1 MAAVTRRGVLT
12 GLGLGLLA
20 APFVKLLDGRA
31 RGAGPTDRPTRLLVF
46 FCPNGTVPH
55 RWRPRAGASA
65 AASGAVTDFDFAPG
79 SILEPLQAVRDRL
92 VVIDGLHFHGADNHE
107 GGMAAMLTNRGGLDS
122 PTGGRSLDQVVAQAI
137 GQGERFPSL
146 ELGVQTSAWG
156 GGVQTRMSYAGP
168 GSFVTPD
175 DDPRRVFERLF
186 GTVGGA
192 IGEDPDK
199 LRRRRQSVLDLVR
212 GQTVSLHGRLG
223 RGEQKK
229 LEAHLEA
236 LRALEIQLAPPR
248 QASTCEAPAPPEGRA
263 VYDNASFPAVLAAQ
277 TELAALALGCGQTR
291 VVSIQCAHTIA
302 PTVMDWV
309 GVADGHH
316 SLSHIDDS
324 NVAGVDQFV
333 ATERW
338 YAERFKDVLDALAAR
353 PDPDF
358 PESDRTLLDATLVV
372 WAKELGDSRLHVC
385 KDVPFV
391 LAGAGGALPKGRWL
405 RTNGEPHARLLVSVA
420 QLMGLELDTFGD
432 PAAGSG
438 ALGGLV

>member
-1 MAAVTRRGVLT
+1 LLT
-12 GLGLGLLA
+12 GLGLGLVA

-31 RGAGPTDRPTRLLVF
+31 RGAAPGDRPSRLLVF

-55 RWRPRAGASA
+55 RWRPRAGPSA
-65 AASGAVTDFDFAPG
+65 AASGAVSDFDFAPG
-79 SILEPLQAVRDRL
+79 SILEPLTAIRDRL
-92 VVIDGLHFHGADNHE
+92 VVVDGLYFHGADNHE
-107 GGMAAMLTNRGGLDS
+107 GGMAAMLTNRGALDS
-122 PTGGRSLDQVVAQAI
+122 PTGGRSIDQVVAQAI

-175 DDPRRVFERLF
+175 DDPRHVFERLF
-186 GTVGGA
+186 GAV
-192 IGEDPDK
+192 GEDPDK
-199 LRRRRQSVLDLVR
+199 IRRRRQSVLDLVR
-212 GQTVSLHGRLG
+212 GQTVALHGRLG

-229 LEAHLEA
+229 LEAHLDA
-236 LRALEIQLAPPR
+236 LRALEIQLAPR
-248 QASTCEAPAPPEGRA
+248 TQSVSCEAPAPPARGA
-263 VYDNASFPAVLAAQ
+263 IYDNASFPAVLAAQ
-277 TELAALALGCGQTR
+277 TELAALALGCGHTR
-291 VVSIQCAHTIA
+291 VVSIQCAHTVA

-309 GVADGHH
+309 GAADGHH
-316 SLSHIDDS
+316 SLSHIDDG
-324 NVAGVDQFV
+324 NTAGVDQFV

-338 YAERFKDVLDALAAR
+338 YAERFRDVLDALAAR

-391 LAGAGGALPKGRWL
+391 LAGAGSALPKGRWL
-405 RTNGEPHARLLVSVA
+405 RTNGQPHARLLVSIA
-420 QLMGLELDTFGD
+420 QAMGLELETFGD